1 MQSSKTT
8 SPVQKR
14 SVVLTGHKTSVSLED
29 EFWTGLK
36 EIASSR
42 QMTVADL
49 VAAIDRDR
57 KTGNL
62 SSALRLYLLAYY
74 RGAQQS
80 IQDSAAD
87 VSRLASGEA

>member
-1 MQSSKTT
+1 MQSPKTT
-8 SPVQKR
+8 SPIQKR
-14 SVVLTGHKTSVSLED
+14 SVILTGHKTSVSLED

-62 SSALRLYLLAYY
+62 SSALRLYVLAHY
-74 RGAQQS
+74 RSKQRSFG
-80 IQDSAAD
+80 DPVAD
-87 VSRLASGEA
+87 KA

>member
-8 SPVQKR
+8 SPIQKR
-14 SVVLTGHKTSVSLED
+14 SLVLTGHKTSVSLED

-62 SSALRLYLLAYY
+62 SSALRLYVLAHY
-74 RGAQQS
+74 RSKQRSLG
-80 IQDSAAD
+80 DPVAD
-87 VSRLASGEA
+87 KA

>member
-1 MQSSKTT
+1 MQSPKTT
-8 SPVQKR
+8 SPIQKR
-14 SVVLTGHKTSVSLED
+14 SVILTGHKTSVSLED

-62 SSALRLYLLAYY
+62 SSALRLYVLAYY
-74 RGAQQS
+74 RGVQQS

-87 VSRLASGEA
+87 V

>member
-1 MQSSKTT
+1 MQSPKTT
-8 SPVQKR
+8 SPIQKR
-14 SVVLTGHKTSVSLED
+14 SVILTGHKTSVSLED

-62 SSALRLYLLAYY
+62 SSALRLYVLAHY
-74 RGAQQS
+74 RSKQRSLG
-80 IQDSAAD
+80 DPVAD
-87 VSRLASGEA
+87 KA